1 MPYAQAHP
9 GARTALQLAIL
20 STFLCAFIAP
30 FAWYKGLQAR
40 AAIRQNPTLYTG
52 ESEATAA
59 IWIAGV
65 YTIVAAIAVV
75 VVTIY
80 FALGVASGLR

>member
-1 MPYAQAHP
+1 MPYAQPHP
-9 GARTALQLAIL
+9 GARLALQLAIL
-20 STFLCAFIAP
+20 STFLCAFVAP

-40 AAIRQNPTLYTG
+40 AEIRLNPTLYTG

-65 YTIVAAIAVV
+65 YTIVAAFGLVALVLWV
-75 VVTIY
+75 
-80 FALGVASGLR
+80 ALGIASGMR